1 MNNKFH
7 KKMLLFFSTFL
18 VLTIL
23 NPITFGQ
30 TKKELNKKI
39 DNIEG
44 KVERISIQ
52 TDKGIVNFT
61 GKEAEEI
68 LKKLKKKEHKFAFS
82 FNDHS
87 FFDDDYNMVFFSD
100 DDNSF
105 FDDDDC
111 IFEVNF
117 GKTGFKK
124 SVEVKEVDGK
134 KEVTIKTTKDG
145 KTTIKTLKGKEA
157 EEYLDKKDKH
167 LKHFSW
173 FKKGGKKIQIKLK
186 NFKVSLKDEM
196 KKYFRHHKND
206 IGVEKTIDIKI
217 KDGVKEVTVIT
228 TNDGKKT
235 VNVYKGKEAEE
246 YLENLDNDDD
256 INIDIDDK
264 DSVTKIIIIKKEK
277 KTKKDK

>member
-87 FFDDDYNMVFFSD
+87 FFDDD
-100 DDNSF
+100 
-105 FDDDDC
+105 DC

-145 KTTIKTLKGKEA
+145 RTTIKTLKGKEA

-173 FKKGGKKIQIKLK
+173 FKKGGKKIQIKIK
-186 NFKVSLKDEM
+186 NFKGGLKDEM